1 MLRSDP
7 PSEIFYPVKEA
18 ILPNERYLVCR
29 RNGSQEIVIQSDRDP
44 DRAQYSVDVMNEHEI
59 MNARDPVYY
68 WRPRKTLSSSGSM
81 T

>member
-1 MLRSDP
+1 MPEKVIYSDK
-7 PSEIFYPVKEA
+7 SRAVLKE
-18 ILPNERYLVCR
+18 EKYLVCK
-29 RNGSQEIVIQSDRDP
+29 RNGSQEIINQSDRDP
-44 DRAQYSVDVMNEHEI
+44 DRAQHSVDVMNEHEI

>member
-44 DRAQYSVDVMNEHEI
+44 DRAQHSVDVLNEHEER
-59 MNARDPVYY
+59 NARPANHY
-68 WRPRKTLSSSGSM
+68 WRLRKEGECRT
-81 T
+81 